1 MSGTES
7 YVRPASGWGYPSP
20 MAPPISA
27 SQLRQ
32 DIYRLL
38 DEVLETGEPLEI
50 ERAGRRLL
58 VVPAPAD
65 LRVTSRARLAG
76 LRPHPDAVAGDPAD
90 LVDVGW
96 ADAWR
101 P

>member
-1 MSGTES
+1 MT
-7 YVRPASGWGYPSP
+7 V
-20 MAPPISA
+20 PISA

-38 DEVLETGEPLEI
+38 DRVLETGEPLEI
-50 ERAGRRLL
+50 ERSGQRLI
-58 VVPAPAD
+58 VIPAPAH
-65 LRVTSRARLAG
+65 LTVATQARLQG
-76 LRPHPDAVAGDPAD
+76 IRPHPDAVTGDPAD

>member
-1 MSGTES
+1 
-7 YVRPASGWGYPSP
+7 
-20 MAPPISA
+20 MAVPISA

-38 DEVLETGEPLEI
+38 DRVIETGEPLAI
-50 ERAGRRLL
+50 ERSGHRLL
-58 VVPAPAD
+58 VVPAPPDQLVA
-65 LRVTSRARLAG
+65 SQARLKG